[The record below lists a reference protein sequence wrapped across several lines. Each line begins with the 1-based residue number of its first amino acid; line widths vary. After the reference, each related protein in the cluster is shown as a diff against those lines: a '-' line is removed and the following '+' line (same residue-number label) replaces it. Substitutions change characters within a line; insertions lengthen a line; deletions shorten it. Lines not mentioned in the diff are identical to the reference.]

1 MLFVEIFKHR
11 RAFEPVFKKLWE
23 RISGDLPY
31 PAIADEDQ
39 QQELVY
45 LGMVLYAAVFTCAE
59 KAGMSSSA
67 AHYLS
72 RTQLRQYKFDKP
84 SGKAIENFFSGTD
97 DEAEKAYAES
107 MLQGMCRIL
116 ETDDAEA
123 EDAAAVMQ
131 ELARSYVAPRL

>member
-11 RAFEPVFKKLWE
+11 RAFEPIFKKLWDQ
-23 RISGDLPY
+23 ISHDLPY

-39 QQELVY
+39 RQELVY
-45 LGMVLYAAVFTCAE
+45 LGMVLYAAVFTCAG

-97 DEAEKAYAES
+97 DEKEKAYAES
-107 MLQGMCRIL
+107 MLHGMNRIL
-116 ETDDAEA
+116 ETDDTGDG
-123 EDAAAVMQ
+123 DAIAVMQ
-131 ELARSYVAPRL
+131 ELAQSYVAPVL